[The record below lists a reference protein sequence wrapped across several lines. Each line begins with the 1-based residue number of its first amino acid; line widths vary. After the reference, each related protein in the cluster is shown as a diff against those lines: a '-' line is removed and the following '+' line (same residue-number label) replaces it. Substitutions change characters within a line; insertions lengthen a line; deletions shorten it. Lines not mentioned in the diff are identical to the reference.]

1 VNLVIAQTALEPVS
15 ATAGRPGLL
24 GKLMTVVRPEF
35 RVDIYVP
42 ERGALVFESAPC
54 LVPGC
59 VRQPRTRGL
68 CKGHYYQWKDEG
80 RPDIGTFAAAASPE
94 GLGRRE
100 LSACLVAGCRYGG
113 SRRGLCTRHQGFWE
127 RAGKPDRAAWL
138 AGLTPA
144 DDPGHPVCALTYCTL
159 WAQGRSPFCAG
170 HRSRWEAAGRPPLG
184 EFTVLCESYGDDRFD
199 FRPLGDRRQL
209 KLELQYALQCRHDER
224 QVKTPAAVARPV
236 IALAASSP
244 VSSLL
249 DWPPEQWSEFF
260 DAHHAARHG
269 KNGQLA
275 FLRYAHGRL
284 EGLHS
289 GSGWEAEFPRDV
301 WELRRLGI
309 EGRKRLRFDGI
320 PQPWLRQLAKRFAR
334 WRLSIGRSPIQT
346 YVDVQ
351 AVTRLAR
358 FLDSPPV
365 NVTTLAGIDRVILER
380 YLADLATDP
389 RAVRSRSRDI
399 SSLGAF
405 LDAIRRNQW
414 DRSLPASAAFYPDD
428 FPKPERRL
436 PRGLAEHIMAQ
447 VELPANLGR
456 WHDPGSRLLT
466 VILMRCG
473 LRVGDATKIAFDCVV
488 RDEDGAPYLRYDNRK
503 MKREALVP
511 IDEEVEQGITA
522 QQQRILARWPDGVP
536 CLFPAPKMNPDGRR
550 PLSTHSYRGQLR
562 DWLERCDVRDEH
574 SRPVHLTP
582 HQWRH
587 TFGTRLINRDVPQE
601 VVRVLLDHSSGE
613 MTAHYARLHDTT
625 VRRHWEKARK
635 VNIKGEDV
643 TIDPGGPLAE
653 ANWAKQRLG
662 RATQALPNGYCGLPV
677 QKNCPHA
684 NSCLTCPMFITTPEF
699 LPRHRE
705 HRRQVLQIITAAEA
719 RGQARLGE
727 MNRQVLGN
735 LDKIIGTLEADP
747 ETGQQEAAGAS

>member
-1 VNLVIAQTALEPVS
+1 V
-15 ATAGRPGLL
+15 TAGQEPDAVAAGRAGLL
-24 GKLMTVVRPEF
+24 GKLMAAVRPEF

-54 LVPGC
+54 RVPGC

-80 RPDIGTFAAAASPE
+80 RPDIEAFAATASPE

-100 LSACLVAGCRYGG
+100 LAACIVPACRYGG
-113 SRRGLCTRHQGFWE
+113 TRRGLCVRHQGFWE

-138 AGLTPA
+138 ASLAPVR
-144 DDPGHPVCALTYCTL
+144 DPGHPACALSYCTL
-159 WAQGRSPFCAG
+159 WTHGRSPFCAD
-170 HRSRWEAAGRPPLG
+170 HRSRWEAAGRPPVD
-184 EFTVLCESYGDDRFD
+184 EFMTLCESYGDDRFD

-209 KLELQYALQCRHDER
+209 RLEFQYALQCRHDER
-224 QVKTPAAVARPV
+224 QVKTPAAIARPV
-236 IALAASSP
+236 IALAAASP
-244 VSSLL
+244 VASLL
-249 DWPPEQWSEFF
+249 DWTDGQWAAFF
-260 DAHHAARHG
+260 DANHAARHG

-275 FLRYAHGRL
+275 FLRYARQRL
-284 EGLHS
+284 EDLLC

-351 AVTRLAR
+351 AVTRLAG
-358 FLDSPPV
+358 FLASPPV
-365 NVTTLAGIDRVILER
+365 SVTSLAGLDRAVLER
-380 YLADLATDP
+380 YLAHLATDP
-389 RAVRSRSRDI
+389 RAPRSRSRDI
-399 SSLGAF
+399 SSLNAF
-405 LDAIRRNQW
+405 LDAIRRHQW
-414 DRSLPASAAFYPDD
+414 DRSLPSSAAFYLDD
-428 FPKPERRL
+428 FPRPEKRL
-436 PRGLAEHIMAQ
+436 PRGLAEHVMAQ
-447 VELPANLGR
+447 VEQPSNLDR
-456 WHDPGSRLLT
+456 WNSPDSRLLT
-466 VILMRCG
+466 VILIRCG
-473 LRVGDATKIAFDCVV
+473 LRVGDATKIALDCVV
-488 RDEDGAPYLRYDNRK
+488 RDGDGAPYLRYANRK

-511 IDEEVEQGITA
+511 VDEEVEHAITE
-522 QQQRILARWPDGVP
+522 QQQRILRRWPGGSP
-536 CLFPAPKMNPDGRR
+536 WLFPAPKMNPDGRK

-562 DWLERCDVRDEH
+562 DWLDRCDVRDEH
-574 SRPVHLTP
+574 GHPVHLTP

-601 VVRVLLDHSSGE
+601 VVRILLDHSSGE

-625 VRRHWEKARK
+625 VRRHWEAARK
-635 VNIKGEDV
+635 VNAKGEDV

-677 QKNCPHA
+677 QKSCPHA

-699 LPRHRE
+699 LPQHRE
-705 HRRQVLQIITAAEA
+705 HRQQVLQIIAAAEA
-719 RGQARLGE
+719 RGHARLGE

-735 LDKIIGTLEADP
+735 LDKIIVALEADP
-747 ETGQQEAAGAS
+747 GPGQLEAAGAS